1 MREKCGPIS
10 GIRKEPRIE
19 ESQRQDMFEAETVTL
34 AVLVNERDHMAGPKS
49 APITVV
55 NYGDYQCPGCQKTHR
70 STEKLAR
77 ELLDKVRLV
86 HRHFPLVKSHPRA
99 LRAAEAAEAAA
110 AQGKFWEM
118 HRLLY
123 LRPDKL
129 ADRDLRRYG
138 NEVGLDLERF
148 DREMASGIYTDQILK
163 DFYFSLNHGITGTPT
178 TFINGVRYAMSAVE
192 LVATVKA
199 TLEEQV
205 ARRLQ

>member
-1 MREKCGPIS
+1 MSFFLSCGL
-10 GIRKEPRIE
+10 EM
-19 ESQRQDMFEAETVTL
+19 SQTDSTML
-34 AVLVNERDHMAGPKS
+34 AVPVNERDHVMGPTN

-77 ELLDKVRLV
+77 ELLDRVRLV

-118 HRLLY
+118 HRRLY
-123 LRPDKL
+123 LRPDRL
-129 ADRDLRRYG
+129 RYRDLRGRA
-138 NEVGLDLERF
+138 NEIGLDLERF
-148 DREMASGIYTDQILK
+148 DREMASGIHADQILK
-163 DFYFSLNHGITGTPT
+163 DFHFSLNHGITGTPT
-178 TFINGVRYAMSAVE
+178 TFINGVRYAMSGVG

-199 TLEEQV
+199 IVEELI
-205 ARRLQ
+205 ART